1 MPIRTSLRREPM
13 DGTVMKISAVVPD
26 ELGAT
31 LAERRGDD
39 PELASYPRSRS
50 GELEAGGLN

>member
-1 MPIRTSLRREPM
+1 M

-50 GELEAGGLN
+50 GSWRRAD